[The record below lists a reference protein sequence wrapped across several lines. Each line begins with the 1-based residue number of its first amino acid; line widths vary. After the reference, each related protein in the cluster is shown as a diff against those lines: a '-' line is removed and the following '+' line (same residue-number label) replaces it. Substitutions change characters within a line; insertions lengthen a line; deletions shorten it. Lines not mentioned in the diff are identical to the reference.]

1 MAEHSKQMKKFL
13 ALLPL
18 VLALTGCS
26 IVPHIPILKSIY
38 SGPTTRETQAVT
50 KAQAK
55 TDKERA
61 ELEGSQA
68 KFEARIEA
76 LESNKVQTGSAFVY
90 GTGKALDHAT
100 TNDPAVVLAKDL
112 NDVAQQAL
120 PKPATKDT
128 IVMDRAVADSL
139 GTNQVRGAQEIKA
152 LEERL
157 AKTESQLA
165 ATQANYLKDVADL
178 QSDLDKAIAKERAT
192 SSKVAVK
199 ANKFDEANSLWG
211 STKLFFSNGVHVVL
225 SLLVVGII
233 GWVVWKVGKIAASIY
248 CPPVALGMNSVEG
261 LTSHELAA
269 GFAQVVNGGKKFLAA
284 VEKSDILPET
294 KAKISE
300 LFTSIHK
307 EAQDLHIQEAVKKL
321 IQPHV

>member
-1 MAEHSKQMKKFL
+1 MKKLL
-13 ALLPL
+13 ALIPL
-18 VLALTGCS
+18 LLALTGCS

-38 SGPTTRETQAVT
+38 SGPTTKETRAVT
-50 KAQAK
+50 KAQDK

-61 ELEGSQA
+61 ELEGAQA
-68 KFEARIEA
+68 KFDAKVSA

-90 GTGKALDHAT
+90 GTGKALERAPQD
-100 TNDPAVVLAKDL
+100 DPAVKLAQNL
-112 NDVAQQAL
+112 NDVSQQAL
-120 PKPATKDT
+120 PKPSTSDT
-128 IVMDRAVADSL
+128 IAMDKAVADSF
-139 GTNQVRGAQEIKA
+139 GTNSVQGAKEITA
-152 LEERL
+152 LRERL

-165 ATQANYLKDVADL
+165 STQAHYTKDVADL
-178 QSDLDKAIAKERAT
+178 QSDVDKAIAKERAT

-211 STKLFFSNGVHVVL
+211 STKLFFSNGVHVVI
-225 SLLVVGII
+225 SLLIFGVI
-233 GWVVWKVGKIAASIY
+233 GWLVWQAGKIAAAIY

-261 LTSHELAA
+261 LTSHEVAA

-300 LFTSIHK
+300 LFTSAHK
-307 EAQDLHIQEAVKKL
+307 EVQDMHIQDAVKKL
-321 IQPHV
+321 IQPHA